1 MIEILVVECVALVLL
16 FACSAFFS
24 SAETALF
31 SLDRIQ
37 VHHIIRARPRAGKR
51 IETMLASP
59 TSLLSNILIGNTL
72 VNVAASAVGYAVA
85 GRLVPGYAEAV
96 AIPTM
101 IVLLLVF
108 GEVAP
113 KRLAMRYPERMALMY
128 APALSILMPALAPA
142 RAVLESITNLFK
154 RHFEARNK
162 TITEDEFLTAVEVSE
177 EEGVL
182 DEEERTMV
190 DGIISLEDAQAS
202 DVMTPRVDLK
212 GIDLE
217 DDPGTYEAIVR
228 SMRFRY
234 LPVYR
239 ETLDNIEAMLDV
251 PKYLLDDGKDFN
263 AATAKPFYVPETAP
277 LDTLLATFQK
287 EKRMVAIV
295 ADEYGGTA
303 GLVTRGDV
311 LEEIVDYA
319 GDELEEDKLIIE
331 PVGKNRWLIDGAASL
346 EDVND
351 ELDLELEVEG
361 ADRIAGWV
369 SAIAEH
375 IPKTGEVVAAQGC
388 KITVQRLRKNRIT
401 LVALEKEPELHVN
414 QEDSR

>member
-1 MIEILVVECVALVLL
+1 MIEILVVECIAVVLL

-31 SLDRIQ
+31 SLDAIQ
-37 VHHIIRARPRAGKR
+37 IHRIIRARPKAGQR
-51 IETMLASP
+51 IKHMLASP
-59 TSLLSNILIGNTL
+59 TGLLSSILIGNTL
-72 VNVAASAVGYAVA
+72 VNVAASALGYAIA
-85 GRLVPGYAEAV
+85 ERLVPGYAGAV
-96 AIPTM
+96 AIPAM
-101 IVLLLVF
+101 ILLLLVF

-113 KRLAMRYPERMALMY
+113 KRLAMRYPENMAARY
-128 APALSILMPALAPA
+128 ASALSVLVVILTPA
-142 RAVLESITNLFK
+142 RVVLETVTRPLKSHFVV
-154 RHFEARNK
+154 RHK
-162 TITEDEFLTAVEVSE
+162 TLTEDEFLTAVEVSE

-217 DDPGTYEAIVR
+217 DDPATYESTVR
-228 SMRFRY
+228 GSRFRY

-239 ETLDNIEAMLDV
+239 ETLDNVEAMLDV
-251 PKYLLDDGKDFN
+251 SKYLLNQDKDLD
-263 AATAKPFYVPETAP
+263 AATEEPFYVPETAP
-277 LDTLLATFQK
+277 LDTLLTTFQR
-287 EKRMVAIV
+287 ETRMVAVV

-319 GDELEEDKLIIE
+319 GDEVEEDKLTIE
-331 PVGKNRWLIDGAASL
+331 AVGKNQWLIDGAMSL

-351 ELDLELEVEG
+351 ELDLELEAEG

-369 SAIAEH
+369 NAIAEH

-388 KITVQRLRKNRIT
+388 KITVRRLRKNRIT
-401 LVALEKEPELHVN
+401 LVSIEKVAAGPVN
-414 QEDSR
+414 LEDSP